1 MNITNTFLACLLF
14 LLPSLVISD
23 EEHSVLKEFPEVKN
37 GMHRFVIMLPHKERA
52 EENDFKVELIAGK
65 IMQTDG
71 VNIVRLGTSFEAR
84 ILEGWGY
91 TYYKVVGKDVAM
103 STLMA
108 APGGS
113 PKVDQFVSGHSL
125 LIKYSSRLPIV
136 VYAPHEHTIKY
147 RIWSAQNTTENA
159 EKK

>member
-23 EEHSVLKEFPEVKN
+23 EEHSALKEFPEVQN

-71 VNIVRLGTSFEAR
+71 VNIVRLGTTFEVR

-108 APGGS
+108 APEGS
-113 PKVDQFVSGHSL
+113 PKVDQFVSGLSL
-125 LIKYSSRLPIV
+125 LIKYNSSPSNCSLC
-136 VYAPHEHTIKY
+136 A
-147 RIWSAQNTTENA
+147 S
-159 EKK
+159 